1 MTSQLSKNLRI
12 TRRNTRPW
20 NRLHVAVLSTS
31 VLLNLATVAPAADPP
46 VATGRRT
53 VANGVPSQSAAERWK
68 RAKSQYQATQA
79 PASRAQ
85 QPARTVDDVSTVRT
99 IPDDEPAT
107 VPSTTIPSTPV
118 SLNETGA
125 ADAGTVIPTR
135 TPDPARTPEV
145 PAAIN
150 PAEQEPEWV
159 LPVRVAPEDLEN
171 DSLTAEEILSR
182 PEEDSPRVID
192 SKPAAPL
199 GTRPPY
205 EEEGATKTPGDSIT
219 PDRGTQRPL
228 TAQVKGGPPR
238 KTTQVR
244 RIGDI
249 APLNDFDKDTEI
261 MQYAAEKAR
270 EFNVRFGGEAYTPR
284 NFPEVAM
291 PWTPPTSRY
300 YPLYFEDPA
309 LERYGHTHHPLLQPV
324 VSSARFSA
332 QLALLPY
339 QMTIKPPC
347 EMRSPLGWYR
357 PGDVVPKLHYPF
369 PWSAKAAAVEAA
381 AVVGFI
387 YLIP

>member
-1 MTSQLSKNLRI
+1 LIESGTDDAETVI
-12 TRRNTRPW
+12 P
-20 NRLHVAVLSTS
+20 NRS
-31 VLLNLATVAPAADPP
+31 ATP
-46 VATGRRT
+46 VATP
-53 VANGVPSQSAAERWK
+53 VLPS
-68 RAKSQYQATQA
+68 
-79 PASRAQ
+79 
-85 QPARTVDDVSTVRT
+85 V
-99 IPDDEPAT
+99 I
-107 VPSTTIPSTPV
+107 
-118 SLNETGA
+118 
-125 ADAGTVIPTR
+125 DA
-135 TPDPARTPEV
+135 
-145 PAAIN
+145 
-150 PAEQEPEWV
+150 AEQEPEWV
-159 LPVRVAPEDLEN
+159 LPVRVAADDLE
-171 DSLTAEEILSR
+171 DDALTAEEILSR
-182 PEEDSPRVID
+182 PDADSPIVDSPAVND
-192 SKPAAPL
+192 SKPALPL

-205 EEEGATKTPGDSIT
+205 EEENATKTPGDSLT

-228 TAQVKGGPPR
+228 TAQVRGGPPR

-291 PWTPPTSRY
+291 PWTPPTARY

-332 QLALLPY
+332 QLVMMPY

-347 EMRSPLGWYR
+347 EMRTPLGWYR